1 MTNENKKKRP
11 RQQGKYVK
19 KRSWQRKFLH
29 NANVFATRVIK
40 KTGNILA
47 FVVNKNDVKW
57 YWDVR
62 KLSFAIIMLL
72 IASYWVGYSNG
83 CSNRD
88 LKIISEVQAA
98 TETAPTE
105 EEVVETEPT
114 EEATEPTVELD
125 DEAVALAILAD
136 TSARGKSDTVKE
148 TIMWVAINRVED
160 RSNGYGDTLIYE
172 INRPKQWQNYDPE
185 GMYLQSTYDLAVKV
199 LDTWRSHGPR
209 PIYNDMLW
217 AVYNA
222 NGSVTVRNKFKD
234 EKGRVEQTFG

>member
-1 MTNENKKKRP
+1 MTNENKKKKA

-19 KRSWQRKFLH
+19 KGSKRRKFLH
-29 NANVFATRVIK
+29 DANVLATKVIK
-40 KTGNILA
+40 KTCNAVA
-47 FVVNKNDVKW
+47 FMVNKDDVKW

-72 IASYWVGYSNG
+72 IASYWIGYSNG
-83 CSNRD
+83 YDNRN
-88 LKIISEVQAA
+88 LKMITEVQAA
-98 TETAPTE
+98 AETAPTE
-105 EEVVETEPT
+105 AVVIETEQT

-234 EKGRVEQTFG
+234 EKGRVEQIFG

>member
-1 MTNENKKKRP
+1 MTSKKKRP
-11 RQQGKYVK
+11 GQQGKYARK
-19 KRSWQRKFLH
+19 GSKWKKFLH
-29 NANVFATRVIK
+29 KANVFATKAIK
-40 KTGNILA
+40 KTGDAVA
-47 FVVNKNDVKW
+47 FMVNKNDVKW

-83 CSNRD
+83 CSNRN

-98 TETAPTE
+98 AETEATE
-105 EEVVETEPT
+105 EEVVKTEPA

-234 EKGRVEQTFG
+234 EKGRVEQIFG